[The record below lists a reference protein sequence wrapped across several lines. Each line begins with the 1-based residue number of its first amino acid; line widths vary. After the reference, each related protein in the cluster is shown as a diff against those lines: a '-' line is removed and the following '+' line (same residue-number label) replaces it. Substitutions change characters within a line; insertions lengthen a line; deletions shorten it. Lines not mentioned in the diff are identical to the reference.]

1 LSLFEL
7 RKFSAACINP
17 KALKDDSPMD
27 EEAFVFGAFR
37 LLPAQRIL
45 LEDGK
50 PLHLGSRALDVL
62 LALVEC
68 AGDTIRKD
76 QLIAR
81 TWPDTVVDEG
91 TLRVHVAALRKAL
104 CDGRG
109 GNRFIANIPG
119 RGYSF
124 VAPVRREQGQ
134 ETAALPNRSALG
146 GNLPAQLTR
155 VIGRSEI
162 VATVVARVAQQRF
175 LTIVG
180 PGGIGKTTVAVA
192 AAEALSGSYSDGVWF
207 VGLGSL
213 RDPALVSSAV
223 TAILGSPPGVGDPL
237 SSLVAWLGDK
247 RALIIIDNCE
257 HVVGAAAATAEA
269 MLKAAP
275 QLAILATSREPL
287 RAEGEWLLRL
297 PSLEVPP
304 ERSGLTAAEALS
316 FPAVE
321 LFNER
326 AMATLDGFDLADA
339 DIPIALEICRR
350 LDGVPLAIEL
360 AAAQVDVFGVK
371 GLAAHL
377 DDRLA
382 VLTRG
387 RRTAVPRQQTL
398 RATIDWSYELLS
410 EPERRVLCRL
420 AIFPAGFGLEAA
432 AAVVSAGDDAAAVIG
447 EGIANLLSESLVT
460 RDGSTP
466 AGRWRLLETIR
477 AYALEKLA
485 ERDEVDTTAR
495 RHAEFFRNLIVPAA
509 TSEVLRISVD
519 DVARFGREI
528 DNVSRSARLVV
539 FPDRRCGDRRRPDG
553 RVRARL
559 AASIACRGM
568 P

>member
-17 KALKDDSPMD
+17 NALKDDSPMD
-27 EEAFVFGAFR
+27 EEAFFFGAFR
-37 LLPAQRIL
+37 LLPAQRML

-50 PLHLGSRALDVL
+50 PVHLGSRALDVL
-62 LALVEC
+62 VALVQR
-68 AGDTIRKD
+68 AGDTLHKD
-76 QLIAR
+76 QLIACA
-81 TWPDTVVDEG
+81 WPDTVVDEG
-91 TLRVHVAALRKAL
+91 ALRVNVAALRRAL
-104 CDGRG
+104 GDGRG

-124 VAPVRREQGQ
+124 VAPVGREQGQ
-134 ETAALPNRSALG
+134 ETAAPPNRSALG

-155 VIGRSEI
+155 VIGRSGI

-213 RDPALVSSAV
+213 QDPALVPSAV
-223 TAILGSPPGVGDPL
+223 GAVLGSPPGLGDPL
-237 SSLVAWLGDK
+237 SSLVASLRDK
-247 RALIIIDNCE
+247 CALIVIE

-275 QLAILATSREPL
+275 QVAILATSREPL

-326 AMATLDGFDLADA
+326 AVATLDGFDLTDA

-360 AAAQVDVFGVK
+360 ATAQVDVFGIK

-387 RRTAVPRQQTL
+387 RRTAVPR
-398 RATIDWSYELLS
+398 
-410 EPERRVLCRL
+410 
-420 AIFPAGFGLEAA
+420 
-432 AAVVSAGDDAAAVIG
+432 
-447 EGIANLLSESLVT
+447 
-460 RDGSTP
+460 
-466 AGRWRLLETIR
+466 
-477 AYALEKLA
+477 
-485 ERDEVDTTAR
+485 
-495 RHAEFFRNLIVPAA
+495 
-509 TSEVLRISVD
+509 
-519 DVARFGREI
+519 
-528 DNVSRSARLVV
+528 
-539 FPDRRCGDRRRPDG
+539 
-553 RVRARL
+553 
-559 AASIACRGM
+559 
-568 P
+568 